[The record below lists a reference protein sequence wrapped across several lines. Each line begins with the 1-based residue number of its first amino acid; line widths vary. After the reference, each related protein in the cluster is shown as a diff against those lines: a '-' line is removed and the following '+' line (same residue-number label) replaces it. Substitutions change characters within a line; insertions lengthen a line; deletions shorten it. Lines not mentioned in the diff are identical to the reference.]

1 MEKGGAKSSAR
12 KAQSHRV
19 RNLLFG
25 GQIICDWHGLAV
37 LFVGFKNRLHDTR
50 IVRPVKHD
58 HLFCSEIR
66 TGERDQWVVL
76 GFSGKSTLHAARP
89 KWRLG
94 EINCE
99 PSVKHCIGSMAKS
112 SRPSTSPYSASALI
126 EGTER
131 SGRKV
136 ESEMSTERPCTE
148 PIRWGITAGLHCA
161 GISVCSIPN

>member
-1 MEKGGAKSSAR
+1 MRLAWGGSALRGVQKSPTRYPKFPPRETRS
-12 KAQSHRV
+12 
-19 RNLLFG
+19 F
-25 GQIICDWHGLAV
+25 V
-37 LFVGFKNRLHDTR
+37 LFQN
-50 IVRPVKHD
+50 PN
-58 HLFCSEIR
+58 S
-66 TGERDQWVVL
+66 ERDQWIVL

-99 PSVKHCIGSMAKS
+99 PSAKHCIGSMAKS